1 MACRKNRH
9 EIQSEENAAE
19 IEVVMKISSSLKTK
33 RMIMF
38 WSKLLIVIIQT
49 GMYGWLWYNHYKDMM
64 PVAYWHRGNWAVI
77 GLYAVFIM
85 AFSRAF
91 GALKVGY
98 LKTWDIMYSQILT
111 ILCVN
116 GVTYFQLSLINGDW
130 SLMENSRPMWL
141 LSLADF
147 TIVLFWAIFMRWI
160 YTIIYPPHEMLL
172 IYGDISP
179 DWIIHKLES
188 RNDKY
193 HVKDKVAL
201 SAGVESILEK
211 MLHYDAVLVGDI
223 PAEDRNKFIKYC
235 FEKDI
240 RCYSIPKISDIMII
254 NADNIDLF
262 DTPLLLFRNNGLT
275 YRQMFLKRCMDIG
288 ISLIGI
294 VLASPVMIAI
304 AIAIKLYDHG
314 PVFYKQKRLTLG
326 GREFD
331 ILKFRSMI
339 VDSEK
344 HGARLAKAHDDR
356 ITPVGKLIRRT
367 HFDELPQLFNIL
379 LGDMSFVGPRP
390 ERKEITEEYA
400 KEIPEFP
407 FRLKVKAG
415 LTGYAQVYGQYNT
428 VPYDKLKL
436 DLTYITKYTI
446 WLDIKLIFLTVKIL
460 FQKEKSEGVDD
471 SQKTA
476 LKGS

>member
-1 MACRKNRH
+1 
-9 EIQSEENAAE
+9 
-19 IEVVMKISSSLKTK
+19 MKISSSLKTK

-38 WSKLLIVIIQT
+38 WSKLFIVFIQT
-49 GMYGWLWYNHYKDMM
+49 GMYGWLWYNYYKDMM
-64 PVAYWHRGNWAVI
+64 PVEYWRRGNWALI
-77 GLYAVFIM
+77 GLYAIFIL
-85 AFSRAF
+85 AFSRTF

-111 ILCVN
+111 IFCVN
-116 GVTYFQLSLINGDW
+116 AVTYLQLSLINGDW
-130 SLMENSRPMWL
+130 KLLENSRPMWILCVADLIVVL
-141 LSLADF
+141 L
-147 TIVLFWAIFMRWI
+147 WALFMRWI
-160 YTIIYPPHEMLL
+160 YAIIYPPHEMLL

-179 DWIIHKLES
+179 DRIIRKLES
-188 RNDKY
+188 RKDKY
-193 HVKDKVAL
+193 HVKEKVAL
-201 SAGVESILEK
+201 SAGMDDIMERI
-211 MLHYDAVLVGDI
+211 LHYNAILIGDI
-223 PAEDRNKFIKYC
+223 PAEERNQFVKYC
-235 FEKDI
+235 FEKDV
-240 RCYSIPKISDIMII
+240 RCYSIPKISDIMIR

-262 DTPLLLFRNNGLT
+262 DCPLLLYRNNGLT
-275 YRQMFLKRCMDIG
+275 YRQLFVKRCMDIG
-288 ISLIGI
+288 ISITGI
-294 VLASPVMIAI
+294 LLCSPLMLGIAL
-304 AIAIKLYDHG
+304 AIKMYDHG
-314 PVFYKQKRLTLG
+314 PVFYKQKRQTIG
-326 GREFD
+326 GVEFD

-356 ITPVGKLIRRT
+356 ITPVGHFIRRT

-379 LGDMSFVGPRP
+379 KGDMSFVGPRP

-436 DLTYITKYTI
+436 DLTYITSYTI

-471 SQKTA
+471 GQKTA
-476 LKGS
+476 LKKP